1 MRTGRCE
8 LGRLPAVIVGGKAAE
23 RVGEVRG
30 EDAEELLDVE
40 GGGVGGGLAAA
51 GSDDAGCDCSGR
63 AGPTLDLT
71 RDAWNASIFVA
82 ARTAW

>member
-30 EDAEELLDVE
+30 EGADELLDVE

-51 GSDDAGCDCSGR
+51 GRNDVEGCCSGR
-63 AGPTLDLT
+63 AGPTLDLA
-71 RDAWNASIFVA
+71 RDAWSAAIFG
-82 ARTAW
+82 RTG